1 MATTLTVRDESSAG
15 QTLHEFALEVLSER
29 LSVREL
35 IRSRVYQE
43 VQDYNL
49 RQPQVYRGLV
59 QPTDAERTLNGFE
72 MKKPRQIDWKQ
83 QFDKAIEAFEANQ
96 ILILVDDR
104 QVDCL
109 DEEIVIGPRTRV
121 SFLRLTMLVGG

>member
-59 QPTDAERTLNGFE
+59 QPTDAERTLNGFTL
-72 MKKPRQIDWKQ
+72 KKPRQIDWKQ
-83 QFDKAIEAFEANQ
+83 QFDKAIEAFEANR

-104 QVDCL
+104 QVDSL

>member
-29 LSVREL
+29 LNVREL

-104 QVDCL
+104 QVDSL